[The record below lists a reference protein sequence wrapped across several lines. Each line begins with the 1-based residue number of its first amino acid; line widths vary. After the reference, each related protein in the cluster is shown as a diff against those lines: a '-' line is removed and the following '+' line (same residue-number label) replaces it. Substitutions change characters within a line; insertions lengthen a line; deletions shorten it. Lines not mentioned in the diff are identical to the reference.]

1 MHSTGSSSWSARG
14 LLDFNMAFAR
24 YPSALPPSA
33 GSFPPDPPGAAF
45 TQLREGD
52 AWLDEEHNLLLA
64 VERLV
69 PCQEAALPVHR
80 YSVYNFYGFRGENP
94 GQEAVRRADYTGY
107 AGGLRCLQLR
117 VVTGVSTAPGTL
129 DVKLRLQGLDD
140 RNRLPLGGQQ
150 VGDAAA
156 RTAIVIAVPCWRL
169 SLPAAQLLAYNEQ
182 HEHVSAPMQFVCVNT
197 FSCAPYCLELTL
209 PTLVYVFC
217 VHAVWLPCSAPA
229 AD

>member
-1 MHSTGSSSWSARG
+1 
-14 LLDFNMAFAR
+14 MAFAR
-24 YPSALPPSA
+24 YPSALPPSP

-45 TQLREGD
+45 TLLREGD

-80 YSVYNFYGFRGENP
+80 YSVYNTYGFRGENP

-140 RNRLPLGGQQ
+140 RNRLLLGGQQ
-150 VGDAAA
+150 V
-156 RTAIVIAVPCWRL
+156 RL
-169 SLPAAQLLAYNEQ
+169 CALLTQ
-182 HEHVSAPMQFVCVNT
+182 H
-197 FSCAPYCLELTL
+197 Y
-209 PTLVYVFC
+209 
-217 VHAVWLPCSAPA
+217 
-229 AD
+229 